1 MGINCCSNAKEPAD
15 ITITKPEKNMTSTSQ
30 NPIYENNQIKVQ
42 NITEQIQDLKQST
55 ENSNSNI
62 IIPNEMNTL
71 NSNSDVN
78 QNTISPLTQKEIDD
92 ILNKVNYDNQPQIQ
106 QKEIIN
112 LENNNI
118 NNNVTP
124 NEPKMQQVEKNITQN
139 NNLDIEQMLKL
150 QKPNDIN
157 EQNIPKQEQKEIIQP
172 NLNIN
177 QNIPKENINNNINIQ
192 NNQIQNNIPQNQ
204 NVYIQPNLKIIPNI
218 ENQTQKIITQNIQTT
233 QNIPNQNQTQKIIT
247 QNIQTTQNIPV
258 QSQNQKIIAQNI
270 QTTQNIP
277 NQSQT
282 QKIITHNIQTTQNI
296 PNQSQTQKIITH
308 NIQTIQNNPN
318 QSPNIYIQNVQNI
331 PLQNQIQIQNQNKVI
346 PMEQKIP
353 NTQIIQNTQ
362 NVANN
367 SNPQPKTKI
376 EDEIEKYFSSQQNQV
391 INNTPNLNIEELL
404 NTQNNQNQTQ
414 NISNNNK
421 YIDDLLKN
429 TSSNQTVPT
438 NNDVNFDVFFNQ
450 GGDIKIDDALIDK
463 LFESAGKPAIQ
474 PQVQKQNIN
483 EINQDPL
490 YMTQKFNPNQNLGNL
505 NNNNYFSP
513 VNSPQRS
520 EISDPG
526 SFNYKQFYSIK

>member
-92 ILNKVNYDNQPQIQ
+92 ILNKVNYDNQPQVQ

-124 NEPKMQQVEKNITQN
+124 NEPKMQRVEKNITQN

-150 QKPNDIN
+150 QTPNDIN

-172 NLNIN
+172 NLDIN

-204 NVYIQPNLKIIPNI
+204 NVYIQPNLNIIPNI
-218 ENQTQKIITQNIQTT
+218 ENQTPKIITQNIQTT

-247 QNIQTTQNIPV
+247 QNIQTTQNIPN
-258 QSQNQKIIAQNI
+258 QSQTQKIITQNI

-277 NQSQT
+277 NQ
-282 QKIITHNIQTTQNI
+282 N
-296 PNQSQTQKIITH
+296 
-308 NIQTIQNNPN
+308 
-318 QSPNIYIQNVQNI
+318 PNIYIQNVQNI
-331 PLQNQIQIQNQNKVI
+331 PLQNQIQIQNQNRI
-346 PMEQKIP
+346 LPMEQKIP

-362 NVANN
+362 NIVNN

-404 NTQNNQNQTQ
+404 NSQNNQNQTQ
-414 NISNNNK
+414 NIPNNNK

-490 YMTQKFNPNQNLGNL
+490 YMTQKFNPNQNFGNL